1 MSQHEDAHV
10 HSTESTTDLAQRYL
24 EAAWNRRDMDALDL
38 LASPDLEVSFSLMR
52 EPPRDLESFK
62 QVLRRLATGIP
73 DLHFDI
79 RHVATEGNTAVFSW
93 QGSGTHTGGPLF
105 GLDPSGRAVRWSGLS
120 VVEVADGRV
129 TREWGEE
136 DGLGVLRQLGAL
148 PG

>member
-1 MSQHEDAHV
+1 MSGQQHADVLAAE
-10 HSTESTTDLAQRYL
+10 TTTDLAQRYL

-52 EPPRDLESFK
+52 EPPRNLESFK

-79 RHVATEGNTAVFSW
+79 RHLATEGNTAVFSW

-136 DGLGVLRQLGAL
+136 DGLGLLRQLGAV